1 MLVLSRK
8 PGESIQ
14 IGSDIVITAIAI
26 GGGRLRIGITCPR
39 EVPIRRS
46 ELLPLEGDVPS
57 RRTIAEK
64 EPAAA

>member
-8 PGESIQ
+8 PGESIH

-39 EVPIRRS
+39 EVPVRRS
-46 ELLPLEGDVPS
+46 ELSPLESNVPS
-57 RRTIAEK
+57 RRANSSK
-64 EPAAA
+64 SPAAA

>member
-8 PGESIQ
+8 AGESIQ

-46 ELLPLEGDVPS
+46 ELSPIGFDEAS
-57 RRTIAEK
+57 RRTVPEK
-64 EPAAA
+64 EAAAA

>member
-46 ELLPLEGDVPS
+46 ELSPLECDEPS
-57 RRTIAEK
+57 RRTMPEK
-64 EPAAA
+64 EAAAA